1 MRKKLQC
8 VVVCHFLFQQKISR
22 RANVVAKICLK
33 STVHTHS
40 INPGVFCNS
49 AIKAAETDH
58 DTVVQSIL
66 QTRKHFQKLV
76 AELFRKIDTRGL
88 GHLTITEFERHFD
101 DHAVRAF
108 FDYLQI
114 GAIDAWT
121 LFVSL
126 AAWRFYAFWAL
137 TDGEREFQKTLQ
149 TSSNQRAEVVAK
161 ASKTIKDSI
170 CQYMQRNATSD

>member
-1 MRKKLQC
+1 MCSSLPFFIPAKNLATCQCCCGNMLKK
-8 VVVCHFLFQQKISR
+8 HGS
-22 RANVVAKICLK
+22 
-33 STVHTHS
+33 HS

-126 AAWRFYAFWAL
+126 AAWRVLRVLGFDRWRARIPKNA
-137 TDGEREFQKTLQ
+137 
-149 TSSNQRAEVVAK
+149 SNIFK
-161 ASKTIKDSI
+161 PKG
-170 CQYMQRNATSD
+170 

>member
-1 MRKKLQC
+1 MESPYVSFYPGDVSPKELIREKNSS

-22 RANVVAKICLK
+22 RANVVAEICLK
-33 STVHTHS
+33 STVHTAA
-40 INPGVFCNS
+40 NPGVFCNS

-121 LFVSL
+121 LCVSL
-126 AAWRFYAFWAL
+126 AAWRVLRVLGFDRWRARIPKNA
-137 TDGEREFQKTLQ
+137 
-149 TSSNQRAEVVAK
+149 SNIFK
-161 ASKTIKDSI
+161 PKG
-170 CQYMQRNATSD
+170 

>member
-1 MRKKLQC
+1 MLLRKC
-8 VVVCHFLFQQKISR
+8 C
-22 RANVVAKICLK
+22 
-33 STVHTHS
+33 TVHTS
-40 INPGVFCNS
+40 ANPGVFCNS

-126 AAWRFYAFWAL
+126 AAWRL
-137 TDGEREFQKTLQ
+137 
-149 TSSNQRAEVVAK
+149 
-161 ASKTIKDSI
+161 
-170 CQYMQRNATSD
+170 